1 MNLFIN
7 LQKLAREAQGMSL
20 LDFKPNDFS
29 EIPYSVYSDED
40 ICNQEQ
46 RSVFQGTTWNFLALD
61 CEIPNL
67 GDYKTEFVGN
77 LPVIV
82 VRDETNSVNAFVNR
96 CAHRG
101 NLVCIKNQGN
111 LERLTCVYHN
121 WTYDLR
127 GKLISIAFEK
137 GIQGKGGIAEDF
149 DKNFHSL
156 EKLRVEN
163 YCGLIFGTFSE
174 EVPSLPE
181 YFGPEMCENINR
193 VLGREM
199 QIIGKYQHGLDGN
212 WKLYM
217 ENVRDTYHA
226 TLLHSF
232 MTTFRLNRLS
242 MKGAVEVS
250 QGGLHHLTYSI
261 RSQDKDEGQYKTQEL
276 HALKEDYVLK
286 APELLE
292 SWQEFKC
299 GTTLAIQSLFPNFS
313 IQQLSNVITL
323 RLIVPKGPHKSE
335 LTWWV
340 LGTTDDTPEQRT
352 MRIRQSNLVG
362 PGGFI
367 AMEDGAV
374 VGWVRRGVSG
384 AKDKNSVLPMGGR
397 DIERFSE
404 SRCNELAVR
413 GFWQGWHGLMVES
426 QQNAD

>member
-1 MNLFIN
+1 M
-7 LQKLAREAQGMSL
+7 AP

-29 EIPYSVYSDED
+29 EIPYAVYSDEE
-40 ICNQEQ
+40 IYQHEQ
-46 RSVFQGTTWNFLALD
+46 KYLFQGKAWHFLGLD
-61 CEIPNL
+61 IELPNH
-67 GDYKTEFVGN
+67 GDYKTMPVGDTS
-77 LPVIV
+77 VIV
-82 VRDETNSVNAFVNR
+82 VRNKNGDLNAMVNR

-101 NLVCIKNQGN
+101 NLVCVEDHGN
-111 LERLTCVYHN
+111 LDCLTCVYHN
-121 WTYDLR
+121 WTYDLE
-127 GKLISIAFEK
+127 GKLATIAFEK
-137 GIQGKGGIAEDF
+137 GIQGQGGMAEDF
-149 DKNFHSL
+149 DKSCHAL
-156 EKLRVEN
+156 QRLKVEV
-163 YCGLIFGTFSE
+163 YCGLVFGSFSE

-181 YFGPEMCENINR
+181 YFGPEMCKNIQR
-193 VLGREM
+193 VLGRDME
-199 QIIGKYQHGLDGN
+199 ILGRFQHGLDGN

-250 QGGLHHLTYSI
+250 EGGLHHLTYSI
-261 RSQDKDEGQYKTQEL
+261 RSQDNDQGQYN
-276 HALKEDYVLK
+276 AKEIRAQNDEIFLK

-292 SWQEFKC
+292 SWQEFDC

-323 RLIVPKGPHKSE
+323 RLIVPKGPLKSE

-340 LGTTDDTPEQRT
+340 LGAVEDTSEQRA

-362 PGGFI
+362 PGGYI

-374 VGWVRRGVSG
+374 VGWVRRGVAG
-384 AKDKNSVLPMGGR
+384 AEGKKSVLAMGGR
-397 DIERFSE
+397 DIERISE

-413 GFWQGWHGLMVES
+413 GFWKGWHGLME
-426 QQNAD
+426 N